1 MKTLEEIRDEV
12 EWSLAPDVVDTL
24 RRAGLRLTL
33 GSSETTIPSPSIV
46 AFDQELAEQLA
57 EEEELTADMVS
68 YRKNV
73 TGLDNTVF
81 ISVKFPRHG
90 PRIKVAVDPP
100 SHVDPAGNNAS
111 VSLDDGRIVAG
122 NLPARTLEQVQ
133 RFIDINRDVL
143 MDDWEKRIDTDELR
157 QRLRAI

>member
-143 MDDWEKRIDTDELR
+143 MDD
-157 QRLRAI
+157 